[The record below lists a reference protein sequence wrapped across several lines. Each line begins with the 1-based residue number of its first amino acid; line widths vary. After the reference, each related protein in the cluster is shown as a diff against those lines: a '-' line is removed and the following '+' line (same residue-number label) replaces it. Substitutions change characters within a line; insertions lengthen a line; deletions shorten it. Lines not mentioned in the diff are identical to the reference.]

1 MDIEKTKMYYKQLS
15 SRDLCNCEYCQNY
28 IREIKTTY
36 SKVSEYLFSL
46 GVDIE
51 KPLETIP
58 LEPDEKGN
66 IEYLSAQYIVWGKSK
81 DFVKTTIESVTVDI
95 AKSHPETQIGVE
107 HFVIEIYP
115 IELKWVM

>member
-1 MDIEKTKMYYKQLS
+1 MNYVTANTVKIILEKLKKNIQKS
-15 SRDLCNCEYCQNY
+15 D
-28 IREIKTTY
+28 
-36 SKVSEYLFSL
+36 YLLSL

-66 IEYLSAQYIVWGKSK
+66 IEYLSAQYIVLGRSE
-81 DFVKTTIESVTVDI
+81 DFVKTTIDSVTVDI
-95 AKSHPETQIGVE
+95 TKSHPETQIEE

-115 IELKWVM
+115 IELKWIM

>member
-1 MDIEKTKMYYKQLS
+1 MCYKQLS
-15 SRDLCNCEYCQNY
+15 SRDLCNCEYCQKY

-36 SKVSEYLFSL
+36 SKVSEYLFPF

-58 LEPDEKGN
+58 LETDEKGN